1 MSVYFQQTTPEM
13 SDNLRV
19 YLSTLTS
26 FLFSFDTRPK
36 LAERLVAIDVLRES
50 ESCILLRSAL
60 YFVKSFAK
68 KQLL

>member
-1 MSVYFQQTTPEM
+1 MSVYFQQTMPEM
-13 SDNLRV
+13 SDNLGI
-19 YLSTLTS
+19 YLSTLAS
-26 FLFSFDTRPK
+26 FLFSLDTRPK
-36 LAERLVAIDVLRES
+36 LPERLVPIDVSGES